1 MNIRT
6 STNSTTST
14 TNHAV
19 MRFLC
24 AGALAVMLCVCG
36 SCKKKESPAENPAV
50 EQAENP
56 TQEKPAEAVQTEAEK
71 AYADGMAL
79 IKDGKYE
86 EAAGKFSD
94 AVKADEKFGPA
105 YLQRGICRAML
116 QEREDA
122 LKDLERAVELMPENY
137 EAFYQKAMLLYT
149 GGLTDEAEK
158 AFTDLAGRFP
168 EKAAGCYYLGVI
180 SERRMDLPKALEW
193 FSAAIERE
201 PGHARALAERACL
214 WAIFEDFDKA
224 MADIKEARRLEA
236 DNVDFR
242 KMEGTILLT
251 RGRWLMDRATLENN
265 AELGE
270 SALADFKAAEKI
282 FEGSGGLIGAIGWN
296 EAIASQSK
304 SGAALYETTSKQFEK
319 ILADIEAGGNARM
332 AGAEILVPRVLRDLA
347 VADMARGDEKKAVER
362 LEEIVKRARD
372 FPALWAEGGVSA
384 LDRWLTFR
392 VICDAMH
399 SLAKILVGAEGDYA
413 AAETYLKALQ
423 DFQDL
428 VKADWGPAAEV
439 RKREREDVQEAIYEC
454 EYQKIVPAVT
464 KEFNYDE
471 CVKMLSH
478 PYAKIR
484 AAGLACLSEGND
496 PELSEHVRAALD
508 DADERVVIV
517 AAKIAAGKKIKAVVP
532 KMAEAMKRCGADAAM
547 AVMGAM
553 GGLLKN
559 STTPE
564 GDVVVSEETRAAVPA
579 LIDALESGD
588 ARVREAAI
596 GALNDITGRTLMY
609 HFDDA
614 AEARAA
620 AVARWRE
627 WWKEASKEKP

>member
-1 MNIRT
+1 MSIYRT
-6 STNSTTST
+6 I
-14 TNHAV
+14 NHSV
-19 MRFLC
+19 VQFLC

-50 EQAENP
+50 EQSENP
-56 TQEKPAEAVQTEAEK
+56 TREKPAASERAKSEAEK
-71 AYADGMAL
+71 AYAEGMAL
-79 IKDGKYE
+79 MKDGKYE

-94 AVKADEKFGPA
+94 AVKADEKYGAA
-105 YLQRGICRAML
+105 YLQRGICRAVL
-116 QEREDA
+116 QERAEA
-122 LKDLERAVELMPENY
+122 LKDLDRAAGLMPENY
-137 EAFYQKAMLLYT
+137 DAFYQKVMLLYT

-168 EKAAGCYYLGVI
+168 DKAAGCYYLGVI
-180 SERRMDLPKALEW
+180 SERRMDLPKSLEW
-193 FSAAIERE
+193 FSGAIERE

-224 MADIKEARRLEA
+224 LSDVAAARRLEA
-236 DNVDFR
+236 ENVEFR

-251 RGRWLMDRATLENN
+251 RGRWLMDRAALENN
-265 AELGE
+265 AALGE

-304 SGAALYETTSKQFEK
+304 SGAALYETTNKQFEK
-319 ILADIEAGGNARM
+319 ILADIEAGGNTRI
-332 AGAEILVPRVLRDLA
+332 AGAEMLVPRVLRDLA

-372 FPALWAEGGVSA
+372 FPALWEEGGVSI
-384 LDRWLTFR
+384 LDKWLTFR
-392 VICDAMH
+392 MICDAMH

-413 AAETYLKALQ
+413 AAGTYLKALQ
-423 DFQDL
+423 GFQDL

-439 RKREREDVQEAIYEC
+439 RKREREAVQEAIYEC
-454 EYQKIVPAVT
+454 EYQTIVPAVQRR
-464 KEFNYDE
+464 FDYGQ
-471 CVKMLSH
+471 CVKMLGH

-484 AAGLACLSEGND
+484 AAGLACLSAGDD
-496 PELSEHVRAALD
+496 PELKEHVAAGLE

-517 AAKIAAGKKIKAVVP
+517 AAKIAEGKKIKAVVP
-532 KMAEAMKRCGADAAM
+532 KMAEAMTRCGADAAV
-547 AVMGAM
+547 AVAGAM

-564 GDVVVSEETRAAVPA
+564 GNVVVSEATRAAVPA

-588 ARVREAAI
+588 ARVREAGI
-596 GALNDITGRTLMY
+596 RALSDITGRTLMY

-620 AVARWRE
+620 AVARWRA
-627 WWKEASKEKP
+627 WWEEASKEKP